1 MIALRPVRPPVAI
14 EQEYH
19 RKIKKLVKEMDKS
32 LYWWLR
38 AEYRKAEGEIT
49 AVQDGALGDMQTKM
63 RQLTRQWEKKYS
75 ETARQMA
82 KWFAGEIQGYETRN
96 LQNQFKKADLASLG
110 FDLKFSYHS
119 RRERAIFNSIVEQN
133 VNLIKSIASQHLT
146 QVKGVV
152 LRGIE
157 TGHDLG
163 RMTEDL
169 RDTFGVTERRAAM
182 IARDQ
187 TAKASNNLSR
197 QRLLD
202 YGVTKGTWMHTSAG
216 KTYRDSHVEMDGEI
230 YDIEQGCYDPDY
242 GDYIQPGELVNCHC
256 VCIPVI
262 DTGKEEEE
270 TAENAKEEIVK
281 EDNPQNE
288 EEQEEEIIFS
298 PASSIAGANAFAQKA
313 FNVLADFKGLDLE
326 VANTVN
332 ETTLATVKQFPALQD
347 KLGFIGECH
356 NRVQI
361 AKANYLA
368 DLEAMMQ
375 KHGWQKGTPQYEKY
389 LQSAARSFAGRNR
402 ISGNWY
408 AVSHS
413 GASGKV
419 WGDLNGITVNNRN
432 AKNAERMRKALKSD
446 VAMGYHPTGC
456 DTIKS
461 VIDHELGHQVDRMI
475 GLADDADFLK
485 YYNSLS
491 RDDIAQGLSR
501 YALTNKRE
509 FIAEAW
515 SEYTNNPRPRA
526 IAKKV
531 GEMLI
536 KVYKHKYGGNEK

>member
-49 AVQDGALGDMQTKM
+49 TASDGALGDMQTKM

-169 RDTFGVTERRAAM
+169 RGTFGVTERRAAM

-202 YGVTKGTWMHTSAG
+202 YGITKGKWLHTSAG

-270 TAENAKEEIVK
+270 TAENAEEEIVK

-288 EEQEEEIIFS
+288 EEQEEEITFS

-326 VANTVN
+326 VANAVN
-332 ETTLATVKQFPALQD
+332 ETMFATVKQFPALQE
-347 KLGFIGECH
+347 KMGFIGEAH
-356 NRVQI
+356 NRVQV
-361 AKANYLA
+361 AKARRLA
-368 DLEAMMQ
+368 EVESQMEKAGY
-375 KHGWQKGTPQYEKY
+375 KKGTFGFES
-389 LQSAARSFAGRNR
+389 LRDRVMRSWAAQHRIPRNVYA
-402 ISGNWY
+402 ISHANGTGIY
-408 AVSHS
+408 S
-413 GASGKV
+413 
-419 WGDLNGITVNNRN
+419 DLNGITVNNFN
-432 AKNAERMRKALKSD
+432 AKNAERMAKSLRSD
-446 VAMGYHPTGC
+446 VTMGYHPVGC

-461 VIDHELGHQVDRMI
+461 VVDHELGHQVDRMI

-485 YYNSLS
+485 YYNSLTP
-491 RDDIAQGLSR
+491 DEIQKGLSR

-515 SEYTNNPRPRA
+515 SEYVNNPRPRA

-531 GEMLI
+531 GELLI
-536 KVYKHKYGGNEK
+536 KVYRQKHGGK

>member
-49 AVQDGALGDMQTKM
+49 TASDGALGDMQTKM

-163 RMTEDL
+163 RVTEDL
-169 RDTFGVTERRAAM
+169 RDTFGITERRAAM

-202 YGVTKGTWMHTSAG
+202 YGVTKGKWLHTSAG

-262 DTGKEEEE
+262 DTGKEE
-270 TAENAKEEIVK
+270 TAENAEEEIVK

-288 EEQEEEIIFS
+288 EEQEEEITFS

-347 KLGFIGECH
+347 KLGFIGEAH
-356 NRVQI
+356 NRVQV
-361 AKANYLA
+361 AKARRLA
-368 DLEAMMQ
+368 EVESQMEKAGY
-375 KHGWQKGTPQYEKY
+375 KKGTFGFES
-389 LQSAARSFAGRNR
+389 LRDRVMRSWAAQHRIPRNVYA
-402 ISGNWY
+402 ISHANGTGIY
-408 AVSHS
+408 S
-413 GASGKV
+413 
-419 WGDLNGITVNNRN
+419 DLNGITVNNFN
-432 AKNAERMRKALKSD
+432 AKNAERMAKSLRSD
-446 VAMGYHPTGC
+446 VTMGYHPIGC

-461 VIDHELGHQVDRMI
+461 VVDHELGHQVDRMI

-485 YYNSLS
+485 YYNSLTP
-491 RDDIAQGLSR
+491 DEIQKGLSR

-515 SEYTNNPRPRA
+515 SEYVNNPRPRA

-531 GEMLI
+531 GELLI
-536 KVYKHKYGGNEK
+536 KVYRQKHGGK

>member
-49 AVQDGALGDMQTKM
+49 TASDGALGDMQTKM

-169 RDTFGVTERRAAM
+169 RGTFGVTERRAAM

-202 YGVTKGTWMHTSAG
+202 YGVTKGKWLHTSSG

-270 TAENAKEEIVK
+270 TAENAEEEIVK

-288 EEQEEEIIFS
+288 EEQEEEITFS

-326 VANTVN
+326 VANAVN
-332 ETTLATVKQFPALQD
+332 ETMFATVKQFPALQE
-347 KLGFIGECH
+347 KMGFIGEAH
-356 NRVQI
+356 NRVQV
-361 AKANYLA
+361 AKARRLA
-368 DLEAMMQ
+368 EVESQMEKAGY
-375 KHGWQKGTPQYEKY
+375 KKGTFGFES
-389 LQSAARSFAGRNR
+389 LRDRVMRSWAAQHRIPRNVYA
-402 ISGNWY
+402 ISHANGTGIY
-408 AVSHS
+408 S
-413 GASGKV
+413 
-419 WGDLNGITVNNRN
+419 DLNGITVNNFN
-432 AKNAERMRKALKSD
+432 AKNAERMAKSLRSD
-446 VAMGYHPTGC
+446 VTMGYHPVGC

-461 VIDHELGHQVDRMI
+461 VVDHELGHQVDRMI

-485 YYNSLS
+485 YYNSLTP
-491 RDDIAQGLSR
+491 DEIQKGLSR

-515 SEYTNNPRPRA
+515 SEYVNNPRPRA

-531 GEMLI
+531 GELLI
-536 KVYKHKYGGNEK
+536 KVYRQKHGGK

>member
-49 AVQDGALGDMQTKM
+49 TASDGALGDMQTKM

-202 YGVTKGTWMHTSAG
+202 YGVTKGKWLHTSSG

-256 VCIPVI
+256 ICIPVI

-270 TAENAKEEIVK
+270 NAENAKEEIVK
-281 EDNPQNE
+281 EDDPQNE

-332 ETTLATVKQFPALQD
+332 ETTLATVKQFPALQER
-347 KLGFIGECH
+347 LGFIGESH
-356 NRVQI
+356 NRIQV
-361 AKANYLA
+361 AKKRYG
-368 DLEAMMQ
+368 AMVEQRLTDM
-375 KHGWQKGTPQYEKY
+375 GYTKGSYAYDNAYKGIM
-389 LQSAARSFAGRNR
+389 RSFASSNR
-402 ISGNWY
+402 IKGNWY

-413 GASGKV
+413 GSTGSV
-419 WGDLNGITVNNRN
+419 WGDLNGITVNNRQ
-432 AKNAERMRKALKSD
+432 AKNATAMTQSLKRD
-446 VAMGYHPTGC
+446 VKSGWHPVAC

-461 VIDHELGHQVDRMI
+461 VIDHEYGHQVDRMI
-475 GLADDADFLK
+475 DLANDAEFMR
-485 YYNSLS
+485 YYNTLS
-491 RDDIAQGLSR
+491 RDDIEKGLCR

-526 IAKKV
+526 MAKKV

-536 KVYKHKYGGNEK
+536 KVYKQKYGGK